1 MNLIKTFLAV
11 LVLIIFSAAMLST
24 PPSLPADVNAA
35 LSEIHFEPDYN
46 LHIKPILSDKCFA
59 CHGPDKAKQKAGLRL
74 DESTAAY
81 AALPESPGKVAIKP
95 GNIWKS
101 ELVYRIISKD
111 PTYTMPTPASHL
123 TLSASEKA
131 LLIRWIQLGAVYKP
145 HWAFVKPVKKA
156 LPKNIIP
163 ATTSNPIDL
172 FVRAKL
178 LSKNLKPAP
187 SASKELLLRRLSF
200 DITGLPPTPEEID
213 AFLNDKTPGAY
224 ERQVDRLL
232 KSIHYGE
239 RMAADW
245 LDLARYADTYG
256 YSVDRYRDM
265 SPYRDWVIN
274 AYNSNKPYNRFIQ
287 EQLAG
292 DLMPNPTKD
301 MLIATAFNR
310 LHQLNMEGGIVE
322 EEFQTEYVLDRTNTF
337 GEAFMAMSVSCSRC
351 HDHKYDPIS
360 QKNYYELSAFFNN
373 VLEAGQISWNNDMPT
388 PTLLLP
394 DKAQERKLDS
404 LKKRVERLEKQLTD
418 EQQLASSR
426 VDAWM
431 NQTKIEQ
438 LFAGQR
444 PEKGLKGFYSFNQ
457 TLQNEVDTL
466 MKGMMKHDAGAT
478 GDKPVFVKEREGE
491 VLLLDGDVYLDL
503 SPAGVFDAAA
513 PFTIGMWIWIPQA
526 LNDGVIFHKSD
537 GERLYNFKGFNVSL
551 RNNRLEMTMAHA
563 APSNAIIKRGIKEV
577 PRNQWLHIT
586 MRYDGMGKAK
596 GFQLFQNGEELAME
610 TVIDKLYKDILF
622 YRKDEP
628 GLQIGGWWRGTGFTG
643 GKVDEVA
650 IYNRMLEP
658 FEISRLAG
666 KNPLEQNNSTA
677 KGSINLNKPALS
689 QYYVNQED
697 SIVRQLREELLNT
710 KAAYF
715 TAVKDIRQV
724 MIMEEMATPKP
735 THLLLRGQY
744 NLKGEPVQPGTPASI
759 SPFPKQLPKNRLGL
773 AAWLTDA
780 AHPLT
785 ARVAVNRLW
794 QQFFGTG
801 LVKTS
806 EDFGNQGELPSHPE
820 LLDWLAVHFIE
831 SGWDIHQ
838 MIRLIVT
845 SETYQQ
851 DAYASPALR
860 ELDPENRL
868 LARGPSKRL
877 SAEMLR
883 DQALAASGLLNRKTG
898 GESVKPYQPAGL
910 WEINSM
916 QYRADSSDAMYRRSV
931 YVVVKRS
938 VPFPTLAAF
947 DASERSSCLSR
958 RQQTNTPLQ
967 ALVTLNDPAFV
978 EAARA
983 LGANAAQLETPTLMI
998 QHMFRKLTGRFP
1010 SEKESALL
1018 LQLHNTEW
1026 QKFKKSPEKMQGWIK
1041 TGIFKPT
1048 QDNPALL
1055 AANAVVASTIMN
1067 SDASITKR

>member
-1 MNLIKTFLAV
+1 
-11 LVLIIFSAAMLST
+11 
-24 PPSLPADVNAA
+24 
-35 LSEIHFEPDYN
+35 
-46 LHIKPILSDKCFA
+46 
-59 CHGPDKAKQKAGLRL
+59 
-74 DESTAAY
+74 
-81 AALPESPGKVAIKP
+81 
-95 GNIWKS
+95 
-101 ELVYRIISKD
+101 
-111 PTYTMPTPASHL
+111 
-123 TLSASEKA
+123 
-131 LLIRWIQLGAVYKP
+131 
-145 HWAFVKPVKKA
+145 
-156 LPKNIIP
+156 
-163 ATTSNPIDL
+163 
-172 FVRAKL
+172 
-178 LSKNLKPAP
+178 
-187 SASKELLLRRLSF
+187 
-200 DITGLPPTPEEID
+200 
-213 AFLNDKTPGAY
+213 
-224 ERQVDRLL
+224 
-232 KSIHYGE
+232 
-239 RMAADW
+239 MAADW

-274 AYNSNKPYNRFIQ
+274 AFNSNKPYNQFIH

-292 DLMPNPTKD
+292 DLMPNPTKE

-394 DKAQERKLDS
+394 DEAQEKKLDS
-404 LKKRVERLEKQLTD
+404 LKKKVERLEKQLTE

-426 VDAWM
+426 VDAWL
-431 NQTKIEQ
+431 NQTTIEQ
-438 LFAGQR
+438 LFAGHV
-444 PEKGLKGFYSFNQ
+444 PEKGLKGFYRFNQ
-457 TLQNEVDTL
+457 TLQNEVDT
-466 MKGMMKHDAGAT
+466 MMRGTMKHDAGAT
-478 GDKPVFVKEREGE
+478 GDKPVFVSERKGD

-503 SPAGVFDAAA
+503 SPAGVFHAAA
-513 PFTIGMWIWIPQA
+513 PFTIGMWIWIPQV

-537 GERLYNFKGFNVSL
+537 GERLYNFKGFNLSL
-551 RNNRLEMTMAHA
+551 RNKRLEITMAHA
-563 APSNAIIKRGIKEV
+563 APSNAIIKRALKEV

-622 YRKDEP
+622 YRKEEP

-643 GKVDEVA
+643 GKVDDVA
-650 IYNRMLEP
+650 IYNRILEP
-658 FEISRLAG
+658 FEIDRLSG
-666 KNPLEQNNSTA
+666 KIHSGNSN
-677 KGSINLNKPALS
+677 SSPESSLNLSKTELV

-697 SIVRQLREELLNT
+697 SIVRRVREELLNT

-715 TAVKDIRQV
+715 SAVKDIRQV
-724 MIMEEMATPKP
+724 MIMEDMPTPKP
-735 THLLLRGQY
+735 TYLLVRGQY

-759 SPFPKQLPKNRLGL
+759 SPYPKQLPKNRLGL

-780 AHPLT
+780 SHPLT

-831 SGWDIHQ
+831 SEWDIQ
-838 MIRLIVT
+838 KMIRLIVT

-851 DAYASPALR
+851 DAYASQALR

-877 SAEMLR
+877 TAEMLR
-883 DQALAASGLLNRKTG
+883 DQALAASGLLNRKIG

-983 LGANAAQLETPTLMI
+983 LGANVVHLETPVLMI
-998 QHMFRKLTGRFP
+998 QNMFRNLTGRLP
-1010 SEKESALL
+1010 SERESALL

-1026 QKFKKSPEKMQGWIK
+1026 KKFNQFPEKMQGWIK

>member
-11 LVLIIFSAAMLST
+11 LMLILLSAAILST
-24 PPSLPADVNAA
+24 PPSLPADVRTA
-35 LSEIHFEPDYN
+35 LSEINFEPDYN

-74 DESTAAY
+74 DEATAAHGP
-81 AALPESPGKVAIKP
+81 LPESPGKVAIKP

-111 PTYTMPTPASHL
+111 PTYVMPTPASHL
-123 TLSASEKA
+123 TLNANEKA
-131 LLIRWIQLGAVYKP
+131 LLIRWIELGAVYKP
-145 HWAFVKPVKKA
+145 HWAFVKPEKKE
-156 LPKNIIP
+156 LPKQVTP
-163 ATTSNPIDL
+163 DVSGNPIDL

-187 SASKELLLRRLSF
+187 RASKELLLRRLSF
-200 DITGLPPTPEEID
+200 DITGLPPTPEELD
-213 AFLNDKTPGAY
+213 VFLNDNTPGAFM
-224 ERQVDRLL
+224 RQVDRLL
-232 KSIHYGE
+232 QSTHYGE

-274 AYNSNKPYNRFIQ
+274 AFNTNKPYNQFIH

-292 DLMPNPTKD
+292 DLMPNPTKE
-301 MLIATAFNR
+301 MLLATAFNR

-394 DKAQERKLDS
+394 EREQERKLDS
-404 LKKRVERLEKQLTD
+404 IKKQLISLEKQL
-418 EQQLASSR
+418 EEEKKLAAMR
-426 VDAWM
+426 IDAWM
-431 NQTKIEQ
+431 NLKNTTH
-438 LFAGQR
+438 LMAGLL
-444 PEKGLKGFYSFNQ
+444 PEKGLKGFYRFNQ

-466 MKGMMKHDAGAT
+466 LRGAMKHDAGAK
-478 GDKPVFVKEREGE
+478 GDKPVFIKEREDD

-503 SPAGVFDAAA
+503 SPVGVFHAAD
-513 PFTIGMWIWIPQA
+513 PFTIGMWIWIPQG
-526 LNDGVIFHKSD
+526 LREGVIFHKSD

-551 RNNRLEMTMAHA
+551 RDNRLEMTMAHA
-563 APSNAIIKRGIKEV
+563 APSNAIIKRAQKEV
-577 PRNQWLHIT
+577 PRNQWIQIT
-586 MRYDGMGKAK
+586 MRYDGMGKAG

-610 TVIDKLYKDILF
+610 TVIDKLYKDIIF
-622 YRKDEP
+622 YRKEEP

-643 GKVDEVA
+643 GKVDDVV

-658 FEISRLAG
+658 FEIGRLSG
-666 KNPLEQNNSTA
+666 KFRSGQNNLSTE
-677 KGSINLNKPALS
+677 SSLNLSKTQLV
-689 QYYVNQED
+689 QYYINQED
-697 SIVRQLREELLNT
+697 SIVRQVRENLLHT

-715 TAVKDIRQV
+715 SAVKDIRQV
-724 MIMEEMATPKP
+724 MIMEEMPTPKP

-744 NLKGEPVQPGTPASI
+744 NLKGEQVQPGTPATI
-759 SPFPKQLPKNRLGL
+759 SPYPKQLPKNRLGL
-773 AAWLTDA
+773 ASWLTDA
-780 AHPLT
+780 SHPLT

-801 LVKTS
+801 MVKTS

-831 SGWDIHQ
+831 SGWDIQ
-838 MIRLIVT
+838 KMIRLIVT

-851 DAYASPALR
+851 DAYASQALR

-877 SAEMLR
+877 TAEMLR
-883 DQALAASGLLNRKTG
+883 DQALAASGLLNRKIG

-983 LGANAAQLETPTLMI
+983 LGANAVHLETPVLMI
-998 QHMFRKLTGRFP
+998 QNMFRKLTGRFP
-1010 SEKESALL
+1010 TEKESALL
-1018 LQLHNTEW
+1018 QQLHTAEW
-1026 QKFKKSPEKMQGWIK
+1026 KKFSQFPEKMQGWIK